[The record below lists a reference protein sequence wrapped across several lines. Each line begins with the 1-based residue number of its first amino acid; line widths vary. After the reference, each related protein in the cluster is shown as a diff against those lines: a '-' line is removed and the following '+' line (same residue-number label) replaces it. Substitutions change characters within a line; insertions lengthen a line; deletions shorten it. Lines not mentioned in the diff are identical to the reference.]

1 MAAVNPESLTL
12 RAPAKLNLFL
22 EVTGRRPDGYHTLE
36 SVMQSVSLADTL
48 VITRR
53 AEGCSLRCACLTGD
67 TLPTDASNLVL
78 RAAERF
84 FAVSGV
90 RGGADFHLTKRIPVC
105 AGLGG
110 GSTDAAAALRGLD
123 ALYRT
128 ALPRQTL
135 LEMAASLGADVP
147 FCLEGGCC
155 LAHGIGELLHPIRGL
170 PSGCRIAIAIGDERV
185 STPQAFRALDERGE
199 RRCRDVSGM
208 LDCLEAGTLSEI
220 GGALYN
226 AFEACAPHGEEIRRV
241 LRDADA
247 RGVLMSGSGPAVF
260 GLFETDAPCAQACET
275 LREKGYYA
283 CEASPL

>member
-53 AEGCSLRCACLTGD
+53 TEGCSLRCACLTGD

-155 LAHGIGELLHPIRGL
+155 LAHGIGELPRLCA
-170 PSGCRIAIAIGDERV
+170 GCLL
-185 STPQAFRALDERGE
+185 F
-199 RRCRDVSGM
+199 
-208 LDCLEAGTLSEI
+208 
-220 GGALYN
+220 
-226 AFEACAPHGEEIRRV
+226 RRV
-241 LRDADA
+241 HVKLGSAHADEQQRLRH
-247 RGVLMSGSGPAVF
+247 G
-260 GLFETDAPCAQACET
+260 
-275 LREKGYYA
+275 
-283 CEASPL
+283 